1 MISKWPILV
10 VMIIIVLLLLAVDSL
25 LVYHLYLNLVRH
37 MTTVEY
43 IFRDT
48 PSNEEQSQTTSETN
62 QSIDKEGSGD
72 KC

>member
-1 MISKWPILV
+1 MSEYMISRWPVLV
-10 VMIIIVLLLLAVDSL
+10 VMVILVLMILAVDSL

-48 PSNEEQSQTTSETN
+48 SSNNSDSQSAKSL
-62 QSIDKEGSGD
+62 
-72 KC
+72 